1 MLFWQEPVTFE
12 DVAIYLSRAEW
23 EVLEEEQREL
33 YRSVMLDNYRL
44 LSSLGYPG
52 PKPDILHRLERGEEP
67 WVSTPLSPVRWDRHD
82 SPSPGERWLE
92 EPSSGW
98 WPGAGEHRV
107 PEERSLS
114 PHPITMQTLPN
125 ILSAGGQCTQWRLR
139 SRRLLNKFKC
149 LGDGS
154 QLPAKVA
161 SRGVEPVESQA
172 QTQTASWAGKGGEL
186 ENEQGVTANVSQ
198 SGGFPLHPATE
209 QQKKRSNPQEHL
221 QGDDREGFHR
231 GTPKSRCAFSQRNSE
246 LSLEELN
253 MVVWKDHSYSVPSEA
268 QLLWCACRPLRE
280 HSYCRQ
286 DKDNVWM
293 LKDHDYFH
301 LRRIHYQH
309 RVHNVVRRPRRA
321 RSVPRRVAVRKSRIG
336 RLVRKARRILWHYR
350 PWVNKKLEFPL
361 GSLDT
366 DHISE
371 PDALLSKAEDNHTEG
386 RCGAFSSPANQEV
399 ASPQPRRERSSQG
412 ATSEGFFPPGVSS
425 VLMATSQP
433 SNMAVEVKRKAM
445 HTKAYINCEAE
456 LIQSLDAKGN
466 VKGDEG
472 NYLNYES
479 MRNAYKMVIRSVD
492 HMLDSVL
499 QNLELAHYSR
509 SKDLWPLAVPIDG

>member
-1 MLFWQEPVTFE
+1 MAWWGQEPVTFE
-12 DVAIYLSRAEW
+12 DVAVYLSHAEW
-23 EVLEEEQREL
+23 EALEEEQREL
-33 YRSVMLDNYRL
+33 YRSVMLDNYGL

-52 PKPDILHRLERGEEP
+52 PKPDVLLRLERGEEP
-67 WVSTPLSPVRWDRHD
+67 WVSAPLSPVRGDGQD
-82 SPSPGERWLE
+82 SPSPGEEDRRWLE

-98 WPGAGEHRV
+98 WPGAGEHL
-107 PEERSLS
+107 PEERTET
-114 PHPITMQTLPN
+114 PHE
-125 ILSAGGQCTQWRLR
+125 GGQRTQWRLR
-139 SRRLLNKFKC
+139 SRRLWNKFKC
-149 LGDGS
+149 LGEGS

-172 QTQTASWAGKGGEL
+172 QTQTASWPGEGGEL

-209 QQKKRSNPQEHL
+209 QQKERSDPQEHL
-221 QGDDREGFHR
+221 QGEDREGFHR
-231 GTPKSRCAFSQRNSE
+231 GSPKSPCAFSQRNSE
-246 LSLEELN
+246 LSLEELIV
-253 MVVWKDHSYSVPSEA
+253 VVWRDHSYSVPSEA
-268 QLLWCACRPLRE
+268 QLLWCARRPLRE

-286 DKDNVWM
+286 DEDNVWM

-301 LRRIHYQH
+301 LRRIHYEH
-309 RVHNVVRRPRRA
+309 RVHNVVGHARRA
-321 RSVPRRVAVRKSRIG
+321 RSVPRRMMVRKSRIG

-371 PDALLSKAEDNHTEG
+371 PEALLSEAEDNHTEG
-386 RCGAFSSPANQEV
+386 RCGVCSSPANQEV
-399 ASPQPRRERSSQG
+399 ASPRPRRERSSRG

-425 VLMATSQP
+425 VATSQP
-433 SNMAVEVKRKAM
+433 TNVAVEVKRKGM

-456 LIQSLDAKGN
+456 LIQTLNVKGN
-466 VKGDEG
+466 VKADES

-479 MRNAYKMVIRSVD
+479 MRNAYKMVIQSVD

-499 QNLELAHYSR
+499 QNLELAHYSG